1 MLTPAATNSPTMGMI
16 LVPCSTTLATRISS
30 TPCAIRSFRLTASAT
45 SGGAEV
51 ATTCHRFGLL
61 RGSGSIV
68 PGRQTPRDPGSESTH
83 SLSASLHAFSVACAV
98 SGRYS
103 PLAAADVDDENPRR
117 HDAKSRYLRCPLR
130 SAAAQPIVQRRGGEV
145 ATQGSTPH
153 LRFDGAR
160 QSVARRL
167 TGQSWPSSSSALSRR
182 TCSS

>member
-1 MLTPAATNSPTMGMI
+1 MQALANSSRQRPAGSGDFAKRTTTVTDCEREVRATAKSRRDQSAAGGRDTVTQCIRTCSGTPAATNSPTMGMI

-103 PLAAADVDDENPRR
+103 PLLPM
-117 HDAKSRYLRCPLR
+117 
-130 SAAAQPIVQRRGGEV
+130 
-145 ATQGSTPH
+145 
-153 LRFDGAR
+153 
-160 QSVARRL
+160 
-167 TGQSWPSSSSALSRR
+167 
-182 TCSS
+182 